1 MPNYFDYVIIFQEEK
16 FMEKRYIQCVQNDNI
31 NNNVKDTI
39 LAIKNAGFDGVF
51 LQWYNKDW
59 NFSQEEQL
67 SLAKKLN
74 LEIAF
79 AHLGYKGI
87 NNIWI
92 EGEEGDKLV
101 ENYILDLEACRKNNI
116 NLVVMHLSSK
126 SIAPEPSIIGINRLQ
141 KIINHAE
148 NLNIKIAFENTKIW
162 GYLEYVFE
170 HIKNKNI
177 GVCIDTGHMHCHFN
191 DKFSWDIFKNKIFAV
206 HIHDNDKTKDA
217 HLLPYDGTIDW
228 QKLIDNLKLANYNGP
243 VIMESCYSPDYAHM
257 SLEDFYALSLKR
269 AKELPI

>member
-1 MPNYFDYVIIFQEEK
+1 MQNYFDYVIIFQEEK

-74 LEIAF
+74 LEIVF

-116 NLVVMHLSSK
+116 NFVVMHLSSK

-141 KIINHAE
+141 KIVNHAE
-148 NLNIKIAFENTKIW
+148 KLNIKIAFENTKIW

-170 HIKNKNI
+170 HIKINWLFCAI
-177 GVCIDTGHMHCHFN
+177 VQF
-191 DKFSWDIFKNKIFAV
+191 F
-206 HIHDNDKTKDA
+206 
-217 HLLPYDGTIDW
+217 
-228 QKLIDNLKLANYNGP
+228 
-243 VIMESCYSPDYAHM
+243 
-257 SLEDFYALSLKR
+257 
-269 AKELPI
+269 